1 MTFQSLLIKRRH
13 LIENKLREY
22 LDKHWIG
29 EDPTLKQSLKDFVL
43 RGGKRLRP
51 FLLIE
56 AYRGVTG
63 QEHDDIVTAS
73 LMVEFTEGS
82 LLIHDD
88 IIDRDTVR
96 RGGPTL
102 HKVMES
108 LLGDAHVG
116 VSSAIVGGDLLLI
129 HSIKPLLDTGFSE
142 YTKLHAL
149 ECWLSALSQ
158 CYFGQIYDITLMQK
172 EKLDESHY
180 FHMVD
185 LKTVSYTTFAPI
197 MIGAILAGA
206 DEHIKSCYKEYAI
219 YLGRAYQV
227 RDDLLGIW
235 GNPNET
241 GKSADSDIKEGK
253 RTLLYIYAINRLSTE
268 DREWFQHH
276 WGNPNL
282 TAADVDRVKQ
292 LLEDVGA
299 RKYTE
304 GWLTKLTSHALSVI
318 DNMPIMEGSKAVF
331 RELTEFIATRS
342 Y

>member
-1 MTFQSLLIKRRH
+1 MTFQSLLVKRRH

-22 LDKHWIG
+22 LDKYWIG

-108 LLGDAHVG
+108 LLGDTHVG

-129 HSIKPLLDTGFSE
+129 QSIKPLLDTSFSE
-142 YTKLHAL
+142 STKLHAL
-149 ECWLSALSQ
+149 ECWLSAVSQ

-172 EKLDESHY
+172 GQLDESDY

-206 DEHIKSCYKEYAI
+206 DEHTKSCYKEYAI

-227 RDDLLGIW
+227 KDDLLGIW
-235 GNPNET
+235 GNPNKT
-241 GKSADSDIKEGK
+241 GKPVDSDIKEGK
-253 RTLLYIYAINRLSTE
+253 RTLLYIYAINHLSVG
-268 DREWFQHH
+268 DREWFQHR

-282 TAADVDRVKQ
+282 TAADVAKVKQ

-304 GWLTKLTSHALSVI
+304 RRLAELTSQALSVI
-318 DNMPIMEGSKAVF
+318 DKMPIMEESKTVF
-331 RELTEFIATRS
+331 RELTEFIVTRS